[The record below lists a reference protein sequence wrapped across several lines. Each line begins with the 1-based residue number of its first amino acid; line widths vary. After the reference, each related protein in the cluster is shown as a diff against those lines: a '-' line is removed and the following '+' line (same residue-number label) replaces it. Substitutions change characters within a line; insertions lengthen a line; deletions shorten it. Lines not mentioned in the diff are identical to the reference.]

1 MKNMPSKTIIRIIRQ
16 EAKKKRQ
23 EKKKKEDAER
33 EQKERERKQLE
44 KEQRVVIK
52 GVRPQMKT
60 SEKPAKKKV
69 EDKKPKHS

>member
-1 MKNMPSKTIIRIIRQ
+1 M
-16 EAKKKRQ
+16 
-23 EKKKKEDAER
+23 
-33 EQKERERKQLE
+33 
-44 KEQRVVIK
+44 RVVIK